1 MFTGKRDI
9 SQCLRLRGRRQGY
22 NVAGGQAPYYPLVV
36 RKGRG
41 ATVEDVDGNTYID
54 FLASAGAVNTGH
66 CHPKVVE
73 AIRRQAEDL
82 ILYTHV
88 YMYHEPI
95 IDLTKELL
103 AITPGDFHQRAYY
116 GLAGS
121 AGCKTTELS
130 SSPG

>member
-9 SQCLRLRGRRQGY
+9 SRCLRLVEEDR
-22 NVAGGQAPYYPLVV
+22 AITSPAAKLPYYPLVV
-36 RKGRG
+36 KRGRG
-41 ATVEDVDGNTYID
+41 ATIEDVDGNTYID

-73 AIRRQAEDL
+73 AIRKQTEDL

-95 IDLTKELL
+95 IELTQLSQDLENRK
-103 AITPGDFHQRAYY
+103 
-116 GLAGS
+116 S
-121 AGCKTTELS
+121 LS
-130 SSPG
+130 